1 MATTAPPNGR
11 LSSLPPAAGQA
22 GLGGAIAS
30 EFTKLRSVRSTYWTL
45 GALFI
50 VSVGLGIAITAG
62 TAANMANNPQNKAG
76 FDATQISLGAF
87 FELGQLIIAV
97 IGAMVITSEY
107 STGMIRTSLT
117 AQPRRGV
124 VYAAK
129 AIVFTAVTLVI
140 SLVTAF
146 TAFFTGQAMLS
157 GKGVAASL
165 FHTVTVPA
173 NAITTCVGGGG
184 GSVPDGNGGPG
195 PGPGCAGD
203 LVTTFSG
210 SDVIHPSTVL
220 AAIVG
225 TALFVTIVA
234 LIAFGVGSIV
244 RHTAGTITIV
254 IALLFIIPLIEIALP
269 SNWHD
274 DIMRFLP
281 DAANQVVSL
290 TITGNGLGQH
300 LWSAWPQLG
309 VTALW
314 AAALV
319 GIGAYLFHKR
329 DA

>member
-1 MATTAPPNGR
+1 MATTITPNVR
-11 LSSLPPAAGQA
+11 LSALPPAVGQA
-22 GLGGAIAS
+22 GLRGAIAS

-62 TAANMANNPQNKAG
+62 TAANMVNNPGNKAG
-76 FDATQISLGAF
+76 FDATQASLGAF
-87 FELGQLIIAV
+87 FEIGQLIIAV
-97 IGAMVITSEY
+97 LGAMVITSEY

-140 SLVTAF
+140 SVVTAF
-146 TAFFTGQAMLS
+146 VAFFTGQALYS
-157 GKGVAASL
+157 SKGVAASL
-165 FHTVTVPA
+165 FHTVTIPA
-173 NAITTCVGGGG
+173 NANVTC
-184 GSVPDGNGGPG
+184 NGPG
-195 PGPGCAGD
+195 GCTA
-203 LVTTFSG
+203 TFFG
-210 SDVIHPSTVL
+210 TDVINPSTVL
-220 AAIVG
+220 TAIIG

-234 LIAFGVGSIV
+234 LIAYGVGAIV
-244 RHTAGTITIV
+244 RHTAGTIAIV
-254 IALLFIIPLIEIALP
+254 IALLFIVPILEHTLP
-269 SNWHD
+269 DNWRW

-281 DAANQVVSL
+281 DAANQVVSV
-290 TITGNGLGQH
+290 TIGTTDQH

-314 AAALV
+314 AAVLV
-319 GIGAYLFHKR
+319 GIGAYLFRTR